1 MAQIY
6 TISLTF
12 HLQNMVRSENKIV
25 SVLEMIQKELH
36 QEQFFGLKL
45 VTRWGVISWILVQY
59 IGNYLTQQHAGN
71 DLAIQ
76 HTVNSEPGNIKHPFN
91 II

>member
-45 VTRWGVISWILVQY
+45 VTRWGVIS
-59 IGNYLTQQHAGN
+59 
-71 DLAIQ
+71 
-76 HTVNSEPGNIKHPFN
+76 
-91 II
+91 